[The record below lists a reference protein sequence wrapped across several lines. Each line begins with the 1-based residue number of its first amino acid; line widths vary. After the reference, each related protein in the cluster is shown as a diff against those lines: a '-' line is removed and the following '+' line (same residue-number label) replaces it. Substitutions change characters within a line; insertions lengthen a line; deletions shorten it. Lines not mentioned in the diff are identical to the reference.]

1 MATELFRRRTHPYV
15 GRRPLSTAAQSAE
28 AVAALNTGRVE
39 GAGLQAPAVRVTYWF
54 EVVHDGAPMAGLVNA
69 ARMVL
74 EHGTL
79 KPWHQEQQ
87 SAEYVGAGDSAVRK
101 PDGYDE
107 FMSWADDVQLLDR
120 SDAEGVES
128 GLVTIAYPL
137 RFFDK
142 RDDGRISLSQLFMAM
157 ASEPFSAFS
166 FYQGAR
172 IVDVAFPLQLLS
184 RFPRRHWPHSRVR
197 RYLALA
203 PREPIIGTIVKPKT
217 GLTPELFSRSVVEAA
232 LAGARFTKADENMHL
247 TLAEVPKYV
256 GRVVKDLEKAG
267 FDLARARG
275 GTIPE
280 PRGRRFLFAP
290 HITTDADRIRDYAR
304 AAVEAGAN
312 ALMFSPYY
320 GGGFPLM
327 AEISSTLDVPV
338 YAHTAGMNV
347 TTGSPTWGLDPR
359 ITYLLAGLY
368 GAAFMQLTTLG
379 GYLKPDDAEKGAIL
393 STLKAHGLEGS
404 DGMTLAIAGGLGPTN
419 IGRSMR
425 DLGTEGRMF
434 LAGTSVYS
442 HPDGPSS
449 GVKAIICAHEAYVKE
464 GIVDEPGLARF
475 AAAQGE
481 AGKPL
486 ARALQAGNLGAH
498 G

>member
-1 MATELFRRRTHPYV
+1 MDAALFRRTSHPYI
-15 GRRPLSTAAQSAE
+15 GREPVSTPAQSAE
-28 AVAALNTGRVE
+28 AVAALNKGRVN
-39 GAGLQAPAVRVTYWF
+39 GGGSGGGTQAPAVRVTYWF
-54 EVVHDGAPMAGLVNA
+54 EVVHEGQPMAGIVNA

-79 KPWHQEQQ
+79 KPWHQE
-87 SAEYVGAGDSAVRK
+87 GDAAVRK

-107 FMSWADDVQLLDR
+107 SMSWAEDVLLLGHAA
-120 SDAEGVES
+120 SEGVEA

-142 RDDGRISLSQLFMAM
+142 RDDGRIPLSQLFMAM

-184 RFPRRHWPHSRVR
+184 RFPQRHWPHSRIR
-197 RYLALA
+197 SYLALA
-203 PREPIIGTIVKPKT
+203 PEEPIIGTIVKPKT

-232 LAGARFTKADENMHL
+232 EAGARFTKADENMHL
-247 TLAEVPKYV
+247 TLAEVPRYV
-256 GRVVKDLEKAG
+256 GRVVRDLEKAG
-267 FDLARARG
+267 FDLARAHGRR
-275 GTIPE
+275 TPE
-280 PRGRRFLFAP
+280 PKGRRFLFAP
-290 HITTDADRIRDYAR
+290 HITADADRIRDYAK

-327 AEISSTLDVPV
+327 AEISGAHDVPV

-347 TTGSPTWGLDPR
+347 TTGCPTWGLDPR
-359 ITYLLAGLY
+359 VTYVLAGLY

-379 GYLKPDDAEKGAIL
+379 GYLKPDDTEKGAIL
-393 STLKAHGLEGS
+393 ASLKAHRLEGRE
-404 DGMTLAIAGGLGPTN
+404 GMTLAIAGGLGPAN

-442 HPDGPSS
+442 HPDGPSN
-449 GVKAIICAHEAYVKE
+449 GVKAIIRAHEAYVRE
-464 GIVDEPGLARF
+464 GITDEAGLKRY
-475 AAAQGE
+475 AAAQGD

-486 ARALQAGNLGAH
+486 ARALG
-498 G
+498 

>member
-1 MATELFRRRTHPYV
+1 MATELFRRTRHPYN
-15 GRRPLSTAAQSAE
+15 GRSAVSTAAQSAE
-28 AVAALNTGRVE
+28 AVAALNKGRVE

-54 EVVHDGAPMAGLVNA
+54 EVVHAGAPMGGLVNA

-79 KPWHQEQQ
+79 KPWH
-87 SAEYVGAGDSAVRK
+87 AEGDASVRK
-101 PDGYDE
+101 PDGYDD
-107 FMSWADDVQLLDR
+107 FMSWAEDVRLLDR
-120 SDAEGVES
+120 SDAEGVET

-142 RDDGRISLSQLFMAM
+142 RDDKRVALSQLFMAM

-172 IVDVAFPLQLLS
+172 IVEVAFPLELLS
-184 RFPRRHWPHSRVR
+184 RFPQRHWPHSRVR
-197 RYLALA
+197 RYLGVE
-203 PREPIIGTIVKPKT
+203 PQEPIIGTIVKPKT

-232 LAGARFTKADENMHL
+232 QAGARFTKADENMHL
-247 TLAEVPKYV
+247 TLAEMPKYV
-256 GRVVKDLEKAG
+256 GRVVKDLERAG
-267 FDLARARG
+267 FDLAPARH

-290 HITTDADRIRDYAR
+290 HITTDADRMKDHAR

-327 AEISSTLDVPV
+327 AEISSLFDVPV

-359 ITYLLAGLY
+359 ITYVLAGLY

-379 GYLKPDDAEKGAIL
+379 GYLKPDDAEKGPIL
-393 STLKAHGLEGS
+393 AALRAHGLEGAE
-404 DGMTLAIAGGLGPTN
+404 GMTLAIAGGLGPTN
-419 IGRSMR
+419 IGKSMR

-449 GVKAIICAHEAYVKE
+449 GVKAIICAYEAYVKE
-464 GIVDEPGLARF
+464 GIVDEPGLGRYAESR
-475 AAAQGE
+475 GG

-486 ARALQAGNLGAH
+486 ARALGRNLGAR